1 MSLRL
6 RPFSGQTDLT
16 KVLDLLVTCQS
27 AGYVDAELRS
37 IELRVLLRNP
47 AFDRSRLTRIVED
60 DSGAMAAFALLWQG
74 RYLGMIVRPDQ
85 RGRLEALILDWAVER
100 VRYSHW
106 DAGEKPS
113 LWALCRDDDALS
125 HDLYKRHGF
134 LIDDQEFRMVR
145 DLAEPL
151 PQPAFPAGFVLR
163 SLDAANEL
171 DDWIEFYRVALGDRP
186 SILQRW
192 RAIRDDEDYDP
203 SLDLIA
209 VDQDGQLAAMCY
221 CSIPSLETTRHDVK
235 VGRTEPIAVAES
247 YRRLGLGRAMVLS
260 GLHLLRSRGMN
271 RVLLTTDSDNAP
283 AHRLYESLGYRL
295 SYQACWYTKTV

>member
-1 MSLRL
+1 MSLRM
-6 RPFSGQTDLT
+6 RPFSGQTDLAN
-16 KVLDLLVTCQS
+16 VLDLLVTCQS

-37 IELRVLLRNP
+37 IELRVLLGNP
-47 AFDRSRLTRIVED
+47 AFDLSRLTRIFED
-60 DSGAMAAFALLWQG
+60 ESGAMVAFALLWQG
-74 RYLGMIVRPDQ
+74 RYLGMLVRPDQ
-85 RGRLEALILDWAVER
+85 RGRLEAQILDWAVEQ
-100 VRYSHW
+100 VRHSNW
-106 DAGEKPS
+106 NEGEKPS
-113 LWALCRDDDALS
+113 IWALCRDDDVVS

-134 LIDDQEFRMVR
+134 LIDDKEFRMVR
-145 DLAEPL
+145 DLADPL
-151 PQPAFPAGFVLR
+151 PEPTFPERFTLR

-171 DDWIEFYRVALGDRP
+171 DDWLDFYRIALGDRP

-209 VDQDGQLAAMCY
+209 VDHDGGLAAMCY
-221 CSIPSLETTRHDVK
+221 CSIPSLETTRHDVRM
-235 VGRTEPIAVAES
+235 GRTEPIAVAES

-260 GLHLLRSRGMN
+260 GLHLLRSRGMD

-295 SYQACWYTKTV
+295 IYQACWYSKTL